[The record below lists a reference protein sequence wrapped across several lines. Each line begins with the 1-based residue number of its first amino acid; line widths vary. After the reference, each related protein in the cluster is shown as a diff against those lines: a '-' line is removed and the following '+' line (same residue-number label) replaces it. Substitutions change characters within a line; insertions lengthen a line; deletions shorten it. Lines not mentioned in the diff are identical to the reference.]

1 MSMDIAIFKNE
12 EFGQVRLVM
21 IGDEPW
27 FVGKDVAEA
36 LGYSN
41 ASKAVSAHVSEE
53 DRILKT
59 LEADSQNGNVVKT
72 QTALINESGLYALIF
87 GSKLESAK
95 RFKHW
100 VTSEVL
106 PTIRRTGHYE
116 MPRQKEL
123 ISANELAGILKRK
136 QCKVCYRIDGLIRKH
151 PEYQK
156 DFVPGTFENAQGRC
170 FRTYYLTE
178 EGLHIFIRLLE
189 ADGTRNSVNTV
200 RGIQMIRSMYP
211 GIIKNMLTE
220 RKSEVFMGT
229 GTLRQRFQKVEA
241 VLEMFEQYYLGKDFS
256 EFDEEEKNRF
266 DAALC
271 LLHDQVREILSKVT
285 ESERGEKLSFR

>member
-1 MSMDIAIFKNE
+1 MDIAIFKNE
-12 EFGQVRLVM
+12 EFGQVRSVM

-41 ASKAVSAHVSEE
+41 ASKAVSVHVSEE

-72 QTALINESGLYALIF
+72 KTALINESGLYALIF

-95 RFKHW
+95 RFKRW

-106 PTIRRTGHYE
+106 PAIRRTGHYE

-178 EGLHIFIRLLE
+178 EGLRIFIRLLE

-211 GIIKNMLTE
+211 GIIKNMLAE
-220 RKSEVFMGT
+220 RNSEVFAGT
-229 GTLRQRFQKVEA
+229 GTPRQSFQKAEA

-271 LLHDQVREILSKVT
+271 LLHDQVREILIKVT
-285 ESERGEKLSFR
+285 ESEGSGKLSFR

>member
-1 MSMDIAIFKNE
+1 MDIAIFKNE
-12 EFGQVRLVM
+12 EFGQVRSVM

-41 ASKAVSAHVSEE
+41 ASKAVSVHVSEE

-95 RFKHW
+95 RFKRW

-106 PTIRRTGHYE
+106 PAIRRTGRYE
-116 MPRQKEL
+116 MPKQKEL

-151 PEYQK
+151 PEYKK
-156 DFVPGTFENAQGRC
+156 DFVPGTFENAQGRF

-178 EGLHIFIRLLE
+178 EGLRIFIRLLE

-211 GIIKNMLTE
+211 GIVKNMLTE
-220 RKSEVFMGT
+220 RNSEVFAGT
-229 GTLRQRFQKVEA
+229 GTLRQRFQKAEA

-271 LLHDQVREILSKVT
+271 LLHDQVREILIKVT
-285 ESERGEKLSFR
+285 ESEGSGKLSFR

>member
-12 EFGQVRLVM
+12 EFGQVRSVM

-36 LGYSN
+36 LGYANPKN
-41 ASKAVSAHVSEE
+41 AVPKHVLDE
-53 DRILKT
+53 DKL
-59 LEADSQNGNVVKT
+59 ST
-72 QTALINESGLYALIF
+72 QIEYAGQRRMVTVINESGLYALIF

-95 RFKHW
+95 RFKRW

-106 PTIRRTGHYE
+106 PAIRRTGHYE

-151 PEYQK
+151 PEYKK
-156 DFVPGTFENAQGRC
+156 DFVPGTFENAQGRS

-178 EGLHIFIRLLE
+178 EGLRIFIRLLE

-211 GIIKNMLTE
+211 GIVKNMLTE
-220 RKSEVFMGT
+220 RNSEAFVGT
-229 GTLRQRFQKVEA
+229 GTLRQRFQKAEA

-271 LLHDQVREILSKVT
+271 LLHDQVREILIKVT
-285 ESERGEKLSFR
+285 ESEGNGKLSFW

>member
-12 EFGQVRLVM
+12 EFGQVRSVM

-36 LGYSN
+36 LGYVKARN
-41 ASKAVSAHVSEE
+41 AIANHVEE
-53 DRILKT
+53 DDKKDAPIQGDRGGAQAMTI
-59 LEADSQNGNVVKT
+59 
-72 QTALINESGLYALIF
+72 INESGLYALIF

-95 RFKHW
+95 RFKRW

-106 PTIRRTGHYE
+106 PAIRRTGRYE
-116 MPRQKEL
+116 MPKQKEL

-156 DFVPGTFENAQGRC
+156 DFVPGTFENAQGRS

-178 EGLHIFIRLLE
+178 EGLRIFIRLLE
-189 ADGTRNSVNTV
+189 AEGTRNSVNTV

-220 RKSEVFMGT
+220 RKSEVFAGT
-229 GTLRQRFQKVEA
+229 GTLRQRFQKAEA

-271 LLHDQVREILSKVT
+271 LLHDQVKEILSKVT
-285 ESERGEKLSFR
+285 ESEGSGKLSFR

>member
-1 MSMDIAIFKNE
+1 MDIAIFKNE
-12 EFGQVRLVM
+12 EFGQVRSVM

-41 ASKAVSAHVSEE
+41 ASKAVSVHVSEE

-87 GSKLESAK
+87 GSKMKSAK
-95 RFKHW
+95 RFKRW

-106 PTIRRTGHYE
+106 PAIRRTGRYE
-116 MPRQKEL
+116 MPKQKEL

-178 EGLHIFIRLLE
+178 EGLRIFIRLLE

-220 RKSEVFMGT
+220 RNSEVFAGT
-229 GTLRQRFQKVEA
+229 GTLRQRFQKAEA

-271 LLHDQVREILSKVT
+271 LLHDQVREILIKVT
-285 ESERGEKLSFR
+285 ESEGSGKLSFR

>member
-12 EFGQVRLVM
+12 EFGQVRSVM

-36 LGYSN
+36 LGYANPKN
-41 ASKAVSAHVSEE
+41 AVPKHVLDE
-53 DRILKT
+53 DKL
-59 LEADSQNGNVVKT
+59 ST
-72 QTALINESGLYALIF
+72 QIEYAGQRRMVTVINESGLYALIF

-95 RFKHW
+95 RFKRW

-106 PTIRRTGHYE
+106 PAIRRTGHYE

-156 DFVPGTFENAQGRC
+156 EFVPGTFENAQGRC

-178 EGLHIFIRLLE
+178 EGLRIFIRLLE

-211 GIIKNMLTE
+211 GIIKNMLAE
-220 RKSEVFMGT
+220 RNSEVFAGT
-229 GTLRQRFQKVEA
+229 GTPRQSFQKAEA

-271 LLHDQVREILSKVT
+271 LLHDQVREILIKVT
-285 ESERGEKLSFR
+285 ESEGSGKLSFR

>member
-12 EFGQVRLVM
+12 EFGQVRSVM

-95 RFKHW
+95 RFKRW

-106 PTIRRTGHYE
+106 PAIRR
-116 MPRQKEL
+116 
-123 ISANELAGILKRK
+123 I
-136 QCKVCYRIDGLIRKH
+136 
-151 PEYQK
+151 
-156 DFVPGTFENAQGRC
+156 
-170 FRTYYLTE
+170 
-178 EGLHIFIRLLE
+178 
-189 ADGTRNSVNTV
+189 
-200 RGIQMIRSMYP
+200 
-211 GIIKNMLTE
+211 
-220 RKSEVFMGT
+220 
-229 GTLRQRFQKVEA
+229 
-241 VLEMFEQYYLGKDFS
+241 
-256 EFDEEEKNRF
+256 
-266 DAALC
+266 
-271 LLHDQVREILSKVT
+271 
-285 ESERGEKLSFR
+285 